1 MFRMFLAILVAAAGS
16 SWALPSRADG
26 RLSEIVERLENA
38 NLWRDH
44 VMVVAHRGGW
54 KEDGVVRWAEN
65 SRAGVEHVIALGVEM
80 VELDV
85 RASADGRYVVMHDS
99 WLDRTTSCRGEV
111 DRRTLAELK
120 ACRLVVEG
128 TGEATDE
135 TVPTLEDMLVLTK
148 GRVLVNVDNK
158 LGPDHIAPIARIV
171 AALGMQRQV
180 FVKENVWNLDRLA
193 AIRAA
198 LAPAAGGIGFLPILA
213 DDAVDDARFAE
224 TVTSALGADLVEM
237 VAWRGDE
244 TGLDADAGPLFRAR
258 MRAAAAR
265 GDWHLW
271 VNTYPIVNKPSGLL
285 ARGRGDELAVVADRP
300 EEVYGYW
307 AEQGATIIQT
317 DEPQAAIGWL
327 EANGYRVA
335 YGLTN

>member
-1 MFRMFLAILVAAAGS
+1 MFRIFLAVFLAAAGFS
-16 SWALPSRADG
+16 GALPSRADG
-26 RLSEIVERLENA
+26 RLPEILDRLEHA
-38 NLWRDH
+38 NRWRDH
-44 VMVVAHRGGW
+44 VMIVAHRGGW
-54 KEDGVVRWAEN
+54 KENGVIRWAEN

-99 WLDRTTSCRGEV
+99 WLDRTTDCRGEV
-111 DRRTLAELK
+111 DRRTLAELT

-135 TVPTLEDMLVLTK
+135 TVPTLEDMLLLTR

-171 AALGMQRQV
+171 AALGMERQV
-180 FVKENVWNLDRLA
+180 FVKENIWNARRLDEMR
-193 AIRAA
+193 RV
-198 LAPAAGGIGFLPILA
+198 LAPVAKDVRFLPILA

-224 TVTSALGADLVEM
+224 TVTTALGADLVEM
-237 VAWRGDE
+237 VAWRGDG
-244 TGLDADAGPLFRAR
+244 TALGDGAGPLFRAR
-258 MRAAAAR
+258 MRAAAIR

-285 ARGRGDELAVVADRP
+285 ARGRGDELAVAADRP

-317 DEPQAAIGWL
+317 DEPAAAIGWL
-327 EANGYRVA
+327 EANGYRVP

>member
-1 MFRMFLAILVAAAGS
+1 MLRVFLVVVAAVASLGGVAPAS
-16 SWALPSRADG
+16 ADG
-26 RLSEIVERLENA
+26 RLSDIVERLENA
-38 NLWRDH
+38 NRWRDH

-54 KEDGVVRWAEN
+54 KQGGVVRWAEN

-99 WLDRTTSCRGEV
+99 WLDRTTTCSGEV

-120 ACRLVVEG
+120 ACRLVVEP
-128 TGEATDE
+128 TREATGE
-135 TVPTLEDMLVLTK
+135 TVPTLEEMLAITRD
-148 GRVLVNVDNK
+148 RVLVNVDNK

-171 AALGMQRQV
+171 AGLGLQRQV
-180 FVKENVWNLDRLA
+180 FVKENVWNAERLQ
-193 AIRAA
+193 AIRAV
-198 LAPAAGGIGFLPILA
+198 LAPVGDSIGFLPILA
-213 DDAVDDARFAE
+213 DDAVVDARFAE
-224 TVTSALGADLVEM
+224 AVASVLDADLVEM
-237 VAWRGDE
+237 VAWRGSE
-244 TGLDADAGPLFRAR
+244 TGLSDGAGPLFRAR
-258 MRAAAAR
+258 MRAAAIR

-285 ARGRGDELAVVADRP
+285 ARGRGDELAVAAGRP

-317 DEPQAAIGWL
+317 DEPQAAIEWL
-327 EANGYRVA
+327 DAHGYRVP